1 MTDHPTEPAAVPAA
15 VPATESPTERE
26 ITADVSLCLPDGRLN
41 PDAIGWSRA
50 PVHDTSGIGRGLRGL
65 GRNKRWEY
73 WAVVT
78 PDHVVAL
85 TTSALDYA
93 ALHQVWVLDR
103 ASGEEVDAVAI
114 APLTRT
120 ASLPGRLGDGAVRS
134 RTRAVAIAVDEVPA
148 GTRLRART
156 ARVELDVTVARP
168 SGRDLLAVV
177 VPWSQQ
183 RFQYTVKDVGLPVT
197 GVLRVDGVDLSVPAG
212 SWAVLDHGRGRWP
225 YRVAWQWGVGV
236 GSGVAEDGT
245 VHEVALQL
253 GGTWTRQGPTT
264 ENGLIVDGRLHKV
277 HDELDWAFDR
287 AAYTE
292 PWRVCGE
299 RLDLAFVPA
308 YDRVSRTQLGLVASS
323 THQCFGAWSGWVM
336 IDDGARLDV
345 DGLDG
350 WAEDVA
356 QRW

>member
-1 MTDHPTEPAAVPAA
+1 MTEHE
-15 VPATESPTERE
+15 TERE
-26 ITADVSLCLPDGRLN
+26 ITADVGLCLPDGRLN
-41 PDAIGWSRA
+41 PDAVGWSRK
-50 PVHDTSGIGRGLRGL
+50 PLHDTSGIGRGVRGL

-93 ALHQVWVLDR
+93 ALHQVWAWDR

-114 APLTRT
+114 APLNRS
-120 ASLPGRLGDGAVRS
+120 AALPGRLGGGPVRS
-134 RTRAVAIAVDEVPA
+134 RTRAVAVAVDEGPD

-168 SGRDLLAVV
+168 AGRDLLAVV
-177 VPWSQQ
+177 VPWSRG

-197 GVLRVDGVDLSVPAG
+197 GALRVDGVDVPVPAG

-225 YRVAWQWGVGV
+225 YRAAWQWGVGF
-236 GSGVAEDGT
+236 GHGVDADGT
-245 VHEVALQL
+245 RHEVAVQL

-264 ENGLIVDGRLHKV
+264 ENGVLVDGRLHKV
-277 HDELDWAFDR
+277 HDELDWTFDPG
-287 AAYTE
+287 AYTE
-292 PWRVCGE
+292 PWRVRGA
-299 RLDLAFVPA
+299 RLDLTFVPA
-308 YDRVSRTQLGLVASS
+308 HDRVSRTQLGVLASS
-323 THQCFGAWSGWVM
+323 THQCFGTWSGWVTT
-336 IDDGARLDV
+336 DDGERHEV
-345 DGLDG
+345 EGLDG

>member
-1 MTDHPTEPAAVPAA
+1 MTEHETEDD
-15 VPATESPTERE
+15 TEHDIERE
-26 ITADVSLCLPDGRLN
+26 ITADVALCLPDGRLN
-41 PDAIGWSRA
+41 PDAVGWSRA
-50 PVHDTSGIGRGLRGL
+50 PLHDTSGIGRGVRGL

-93 ALHQVWVLDR
+93 ALHQVWVWDR

-114 APLTRT
+114 APLTGSAT
-120 ASLPGRLGDGAVRS
+120 LPGRLGGGPVRS
-134 RTRAVAIAVDEVPA
+134 RTRSVAVAVDERPG

-168 SGRDLLAVV
+168 AGRDLLAVV
-177 VPWSQQ
+177 VPWSRR
-183 RFQYTVKDVGLPVT
+183 RFQYTVKDVGLPVAGT
-197 GVLRVDGVDLSVPAG
+197 LRVDGVDVPVPVG

-225 YRVAWQWGVGV
+225 YRAAWQWGVGV
-236 GSGVAEDGT
+236 GSGVTGSGT
-245 VHEVALQL
+245 RHEVAVQL

-264 ENGLIVDGRLHKV
+264 ENGVFVDGRLHKV
-277 HDELDWAFDR
+277 HDELDWTFDR
-287 AAYTE
+287 GAYTRW
-292 PWRVCGE
+292 WRVRGE
-299 RLDLAFVPA
+299 RLDLTFVPA
-308 YDRVSRTQLGLVASS
+308 HDRVSRTQLGVLASS

-336 IDDGARLDV
+336 TDDGARLDV
-345 DGLDG
+345 ECLDG